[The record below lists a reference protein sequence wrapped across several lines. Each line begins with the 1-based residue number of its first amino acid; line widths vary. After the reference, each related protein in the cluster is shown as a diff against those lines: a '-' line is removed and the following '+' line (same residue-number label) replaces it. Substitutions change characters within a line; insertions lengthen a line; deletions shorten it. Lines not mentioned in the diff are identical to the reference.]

1 MALVNAKCTNC
12 GGTLRVNDENETMIC
27 PYCRSAFAVEKAV
40 SNYNFVYNTVI
51 NNDFKA
57 GVVNIYGSEKSPEF
71 TVESGILTA
80 YSGEATEL
88 VIPDNVLEI
97 GEGVFAGRRYLTR
110 VQLPSRLRRIADAA
124 FFGCENLESIDL
136 PDTLESIG
144 MLAFAH
150 CRALRAVSLP
160 ARLRAVRWEAFH
172 DCTGLEAVRYGG
184 SLEDWCRL
192 FYIGADRQK
201 EVAFDEAVYTRYEG
215 RGRRTLCN
223 YGESNLYN
231 HLFANAQQLYIG
243 GRLVE
248 GCVELPDEWLASLDE
263 GEFHPYCF
271 QAFRG
276 YRPIE
281 RFALGKKYLRALRA
295 ARHCFVCGFSR
306 ISPWGKCLDCGV
318 KYTRLR

>member
-51 NNDFKA
+51 NNDIKA

-192 FYIGADRQK
+192 FYIGADRQSMWPS
-201 EVAFDEAVYTRYEG
+201 TRSCTPVT
-215 RGRRTLCN
+215 RG
-223 YGESNLYN
+223 
-231 HLFANAQQLYIG
+231 AAG
-243 GRLVE
+243 GRCAITAKATSTTTCSPTRSSCTS
-248 GCVELPDEWLASLDE
+248 GAGSS
-263 GEFHPYCF
+263 
-271 QAFRG
+271 
-276 YRPIE
+276 
-281 RFALGKKYLRALRA
+281 RA
-295 ARHCFVCGFSR
+295 AWNCPTNGSLLWTRGNSTPTVSR
-306 ISPWGKCLDCGV
+306 RSAATGRSNG
-318 KYTRLR
+318 LRSAKNICAPCAPPATASCAGSAAYLLGGNASTAG